1 MQKILFCDLDKTLIF
16 GNHLHSPK
24 DLESLRKIRRSGN
37 LLVYCT
43 VRNKAEADS
52 VIRQFSLPYD
62 YLILNNGSRI
72 EDAYGTELF
81 SRMIPAAAGM
91 EILRLCHGFPGVCV
105 YFYDAKGKRNCSLCT
120 SWSDRE
126 KKGPALCLT
135 FLFCRI

>member
-1 MQKILFCDLDKTLIF
+1 MQKIVFCDLDKTLIF

-24 DLESLRKIRRSGN
+24 DLESLRKFRRSGN

-81 SRMIPAAAGM
+81 SRTIPRQPVHQLVGQGK
-91 EILRLCHGFPGVCV
+91 EGF
-105 YFYDAKGKRNCSLCT
+105 CSLL
-120 SWSDRE
+120 DFFVLPDIIIAY
-126 KKGPALCLT
+126 KLL
-135 FLFCRI
+135 LLY